1 MMGFGYAGDHILIEG
16 ILEVKNLIF
25 KFILIKQWS
34 T

>member
-1 MMGFGYAGDHILIEG
+1 MMWFDYVGDHILIEG

-25 KFILIKQWS
+25 KFMLIKQWS